1 MGVLLYL
8 YNMKLI
14 RTISNLVT
22 ESKKIYEEA
31 CEKGVNEKELD
42 RLEKNYNESLKLLR
56 IYEGLNKTK
65 QENI

>member
-1 MGVLLYL
+1 
-8 YNMKLI
+8 MKLI

-22 ESKKIYEEA
+22 ESKRIYEEA

-56 IYEGLNKTK
+56 LYEGLNKTNK
-65 QENI
+65 DIS

>member
-1 MGVLLYL
+1 
-8 YNMKLI
+8 MKLI

-56 IYEGLNKTK
+56 VYEGLGKSIDKTS
-65 QENI
+65 

>member
-1 MGVLLYL
+1 
-8 YNMKLI
+8 MKLI

-22 ESKKIYEEA
+22 ESKRIYEEA

-65 QENI
+65 LDNS